1 MDDTQDTVPGFRL
14 GTPQPRSRALD
25 LLLLEARRMLGS
37 EGMPKRLS
45 PTTRKNAGRKNA
57 NRHARGNRHRREAA
71 NTTAAAASLA
81 EMESDSN
88 GSAPTSPSSR
98 TISSSPATSS
108 DSTESSPSLSA
119 SCSVSPTSNP
129 TRSDRSSS
137 ASLPA
142 SPLTHVDNETTT
154 AAATESS
161 PPPSLEAPQHGEQQ
175 ANDPRRCHD
184 SHPASPSLALH
195 VAAVAEHSQ
204 NGPAPQASADKSNGE
219 QQNPPLAEP
228 PTRPR
233 PTERDREGQSPS
245 PMTHA
250 GAAPAT
256 SSQGMS
262 NDGAD
267 VKKAMGEKECTP
279 QPTQLA
285 RRTRAPAVFSG
296 RSSRSL
302 RKAASSNSP
311 TPSQNV
317 AQHSSPP
324 RIQPSRLINTAL
336 IPPHYPRGPGKAG
349 RATGLS
355 R

>member
-1 MDDTQDTVPGFRL
+1 MDDTQDIVPGFRL

-88 GSAPTSPSSR
+88 ASVPT
-98 TISSSPATSS
+98 
-108 DSTESSPSLSA
+108 
-119 SCSVSPTSNP
+119 
-129 TRSDRSSS
+129 SDRSSS

-142 SPLTHVDNETTT
+142 SPLTRVDNETTT

-175 ANDPRRCHD
+175 ANDPRRRHD
-184 SHPASPSLALH
+184 SHPVSPSLALH

-219 QQNPPLAEP
+219 QQKPPLAEP
-228 PTRPR
+228 PTRPC
-233 PTERDREGQSPS
+233 PTEREREGQSPS

-262 NDGAD
+262 NDGAG
-267 VKKAMGEKECTP
+267 VKKAMGEKGMHSSTDPASSAHPRPSCVLGPLQPLAP
-279 QPTQLA
+279 QSSQQQQAHTEPKRRPALISASDSTEHANQHSANPPITTQEGREKEAALQASRDDPTYTLG
-285 RRTRAPAVFSG
+285 RRP
-296 RSSRSL
+296 SSRST
-302 RKAASSNSP
+302 R
-311 TPSQNV
+311 
-317 AQHSSPP
+317 
-324 RIQPSRLINTAL
+324 
-336 IPPHYPRGPGKAG
+336 
-349 RATGLS
+349 
-355 R
+355 